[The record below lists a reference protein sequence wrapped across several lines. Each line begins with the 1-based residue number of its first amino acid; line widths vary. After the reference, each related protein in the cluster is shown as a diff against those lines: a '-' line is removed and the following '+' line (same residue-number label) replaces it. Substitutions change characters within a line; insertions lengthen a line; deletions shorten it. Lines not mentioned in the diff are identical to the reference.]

1 MQARKVNS
9 NYARPSVISQQTQLH
24 WLRDFGCVFKE
35 KGADLGSDLG
45 LNDLDLGLDPVQVNA
60 NSK

>member
-1 MQARKVNS
+1 MQARKVTS

-24 WLRDFGCVFKE
+24 WLKDFGCVFTE
-35 KGADLGSDLG
+35 KVADLG
-45 LNDLDLGLDPVQVNA
+45 LNDPALGLDPVQVNA